1 MADSR
6 FGNYF
11 FWLGMLVGIPMLA
24 VLYAREHYGLAP
36 LDVGTLSTFL
46 GTCVAFV
53 CILFLIN
60 VIVNRR
66 SRHKAQGAAA
76 VASHKPTSAATGSSA
91 ISAAQPVLVQ

>member
-1 MADSR
+1 
-6 FGNYF
+6 
-11 FWLGMLVGIPMLA
+11 MLVGIPMLA

-53 CILFLIN
+53 GILFLIN
-60 VIVNRR
+60 VIVNRL
-66 SRHKAQGAAA
+66 SRHKAQGAATA
-76 VASHKPTSAATGSSA
+76 AAAAAPQKPNAAASGTRA